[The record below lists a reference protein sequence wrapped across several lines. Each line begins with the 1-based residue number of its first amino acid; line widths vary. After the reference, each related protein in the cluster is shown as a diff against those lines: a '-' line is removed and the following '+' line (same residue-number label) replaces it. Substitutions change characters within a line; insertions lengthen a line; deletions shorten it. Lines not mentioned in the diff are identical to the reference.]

1 MLTRKTGAMLVQRIF
16 LGVMLVQ
23 FVHLSAFPVLHEDKK
38 KTTDALIACS
48 EDETG
53 NCERSEAPEPWEVNQ
68 NLINHQGAH

>member
-1 MLTRKTGAMLVQRIF
+1 MLVQRIF
-16 LGVMLVQ
+16 LGIMFVQLVY
-23 FVHLSAFPVLHEDKK
+23 LSAFPVLHEDNR

-53 NCERSEAPEPWEVNQ
+53 NCDKIEAPEPWEVNQ